1 MLVYGKMLLYLRTI
15 KHLYMN
21 RNNLHI
27 NLMCATGRMSLY
39 TSATGRM
46 SLYTSATGMTPRG

>member
-1 MLVYGKMLLYLRTI
+1 MLVYGKMLLYLRTT

-21 RNNLHI
+21 QNNLHI

-39 TSATGRM
+39 TSATG
-46 SLYTSATGMTPRG
+46 MTPRG

>member
-1 MLVYGKMLLYLRTI
+1 MHVYGKMLLYLRTT
-15 KHLYMN
+15 KHLYMK

-27 NLMCATGRMSLY
+27 NLMCD
-39 TSATGRM
+39 TGRM

>member
-1 MLVYGKMLLYLRTI
+1 MFVYGKILLYLRTI
-15 KHLYMN
+15 KQLYMN

-27 NLMCATGRMSLY
+27 ILMC
-39 TSATGRM
+39 ATGRM